1 MVTPELKW
9 PITNFTPSAANLLAT
24 ETPCLGSATSS
35 PNDTRIF
42 LPRIPPA
49 SLMSAIACSAP
60 FLSCAP
66 KAASGP
72 VIGPPTPNLTVS
84 PCSLLQAATAS
95 PIPNARPSLI
105 SLFIDLSVIQPEWQ
119 PAVALLYRQ
128 DSNRNYSRCHPIL
141 SSGIGAARWR
151 QRKTPARSLIHL

>member
-95 PIPNARPSLI
+95 PRPKARPSLI

-119 PAVALLYRQ
+119 PAVALTVYAGFKPQLQ
-128 DSNRNYSRCHPIL
+128 PM
-141 SSGIGAARWR
+141 SSDIVIRHR
-151 QRKTPARSLIHL
+151 RSTPAP

>member
-9 PITNFTPSAANLLAT
+9 PTTNFTPSAANLLAT
-24 ETPCLGSATSS
+24 DTPCLGSATSS

-60 FLSCAP
+60 FLSCAL

-72 VIGPPTPNLTVS
+72 VIGPPTPNLMVS
-84 PCSLLQAATAS
+84 PCSLLQDATAS
-95 PIPNARPSLI
+95 PRPNASPSLI
-105 SLFIDLSVIQPEWQ
+105 SLFIDLSVIRIRRGRVQPRLPCMQFQTAIAAYVIRYCQ
-119 PAVALLYRQ
+119 PT
-128 DSNRNYSRCHPIL
+128 S
-141 SSGIGAARWR
+141 
-151 QRKTPARSLIHL
+151 

>member
-119 PAVALLYRQ
+119 STVALLYMEN
-128 DSNRNYSRCHPIL
+128 SNRNYSQCHPIS
-141 SSGIGAARWR
+141 SSGIGVALA
-151 QRKTPARSLIHL
+151 PAQEAGAFI